1 MWRPCI
7 AAAGQPSVDQTANR
21 TPAMDH
27 QDFKTSR
34 TARLLLVLAC
44 VLSLG
49 ALQPETEP
57 ARPAAT
63 AQTGAGLS
71 TVR

>member
-1 MWRPCI
+1 
-7 AAAGQPSVDQTANR
+7 
-21 TPAMDH
+21 MDH

-49 ALQPETEP
+49 ALQPQPEP
-57 ARPAAT
+57 ALPAAT
-63 AQTGAGLS
+63 AQAAEGTGADAATL
-71 TVR
+71 R

>member
-1 MWRPCI
+1 
-7 AAAGQPSVDQTANR
+7 
-21 TPAMDH
+21 MDH
-27 QDFKTSR
+27 HDFKTSR

-57 ARPAAT
+57 PRPAAT
-63 AQTGAGLS
+63 AHAPAGTGLP